1 MHVSSVAEGSGCG
14 ESQFPNH
21 LWKVIRTFCVVWL
34 VSGIY
39 WGLASGQ
46 TQDLR
51 QKRELELWQGNWR
64 AVTGERDGQLRP
76 KGFLD
81 ALTVTV
87 QGDVMTMQVGKRQQS
102 LRLVL
107 DPTVRPKA
115 VDLVHLEGKE
125 QGEVWLGIYQL
136 ESDRLKL
143 CAAPPGSP
151 RPDDFLTRPG
161 SGRELL
167 ILQRRSAGSKTPP

>member
-1 MHVSSVAEGSGCG
+1 MRR
-14 ESQFPNH
+14 
-21 LWKVIRTFCVVWL
+21 VIRTFCVVAL
-34 VSGIY
+34 LSGIS
-39 WGLASGQ
+39 WCLASGQ
-46 TQDLR
+46 TQELR
-51 QKRELELWQGNWR
+51 QKRELELWQGSWR
-64 AVTGERDGQLRP
+64 ALAGERDGQLRP
-76 KGFLD
+76 KAFLD

-136 ESDRLKL
+136 DPDRLKL
-143 CAAPPGSP
+143 CVAPPGSP

-167 ILQRRSAGSKTPP
+167 ILQRRNTGSKTQP